1 MTFSVTTYNLDLVQ
15 CEIQVKCSTVE
26 QESKNM
32 SLEIIINTDITN
44 LDQMKI
50 KNIPVKMIDVANEN
64 VRKDDSFG
72 KDDKDKLIKEHLSKF
87 DLLQPVVVRFDNE
100 SQRYKL
106 LIGRRRYFALSAKGQ
121 RSIPAV
127 ITQLEGAE
135 AEAASLFEN
144 LIRKDLPPL
153 EKARM
158 VKKLVDFTKGGIT
171 AVSAKYGLPK
181 STVSEWLSILTLPA
195 LLQKKIEKGEIT
207 SYEAIQIARK
217 PKRVQEKLITAAA
230 AGRLQEEMSRA
241 GVKRGAPRGL
251 LTIRLVF
258 DPRKK
263 PDKQLWD
270 RMREKAD
277 ENGLEVTDYVR
288 SIILKHMQQKVS

>member
-32 SLEIIINTDITN
+32 SLEIIINTNITN

-87 DLLQPVVVRFDNE
+87 DLLQPIVVRFDNE

-106 LIGRRRYFALSAKGQ
+106 LIGRRRYFALSAKGE

>member
-15 CEIQVKCSTVE
+15 CEIQVMCSTVE
-26 QESKNM
+26 QESENM
-32 SLEIIINTDITN
+32 SLEIIINTNITN

-106 LIGRRRYFALSAKGQ
+106 LIGRRRYFALSAKGK

>member
-1 MTFSVTTYNLDLVQ
+1 MTFSVTTYNLDPVQ
-15 CEIQVKCSTVE
+15 CEIQVNCSTVE

-32 SLEIIINTDITN
+32 SLEIIINTNITN

-106 LIGRRRYFALSAKGQ
+106 LIGRRRYFALSAKGE

-217 PKRVQEKLITAAA
+217 PKRVHEKLITAAA